1 MCVDILLAMMKTRRS
16 RHKTTE
22 LYLHV
27 DLHTSTCSCLYEDGC
42 IEDVRV
48 VFPNIYEQSQLP
60 DGSKTHRAVG
70 SLSRPAFL
78 SSRCSLL
85 IFHTGLCGSII
96 VIALTNQKVTQLWLL
111 ETRWV
116 T

>member
-60 DGSKTHRAVG
+60 DGSKTHRACLLIGPVGRGGVRGG
-70 SLSRPAFL
+70 SLEPPF
-78 SSRCSLL
+78 
-85 IFHTGLCGSII
+85 
-96 VIALTNQKVTQLWLL
+96 
-111 ETRWV
+111 
-116 T
+116 